1 MKLKDLVN
9 ISYGPQGS
17 DCTGSYYITP
27 KKSFTVRDFVNA
39 VIADPEEWGYIGIAA
54 PRTIFG
60 SPNIKY
66 EWGKLTTANFSDEI
80 LNKQVLELSGSGGW
94 SRSDYILKI

>member
-17 DCTGSYYITP
+17 ECTGPYYITP

-39 VIADPEEWGYIGIAA
+39 VIADTREWGYIGIAA
-54 PRTIFG
+54 PRVIFG
-60 SPNIKY
+60 NPNIEYKY
-66 EWGKLTTANFSDEI
+66 GKLIANFPDAI

-94 SRSDYILKI
+94 GRSDYILKI

>member
-1 MKLKDLVN
+1 MKLKHLVN
-9 ISYGPQGS
+9 ISYGPQGG
-17 DCTGSYYITP
+17 DCTGPYYITP

-39 VIADPEEWGYIGIAA
+39 VIVDTREWGYISIAA

-60 SPNIKY
+60 NPNIEYKY
-66 EWGKLTTANFSDEI
+66 GKLITNFPDEI
-80 LNKQVLELSGSGGW
+80 LDKQVLELSGSGGW

>member
-9 ISYGPQGS
+9 ISYGPQGN
-17 DCTGSYYITP
+17 DCTSPYYITP

-39 VIADPEEWGYIGIAA
+39 VIADTREWGDISIAA
-54 PRTIFG
+54 PRATFG
-60 SPNIKY
+60 NPNIEYKR
-66 EWGKLTTANFSDEI
+66 GKLTANFSDEI

>member
-17 DCTGSYYITP
+17 DCTGPYYIIP

-39 VIADPEEWGYIGIAA
+39 VIADTREWGYIGIAV
-54 PRTIFG
+54 PRAIFG
-60 SPNIKY
+60 NPNIEYKY
-66 EWGKLTTANFSDEI
+66 GKLIANFPDEI

>member
-17 DCTGSYYITP
+17 DCTGPYYITP

-39 VIADPEEWGYIGIAA
+39 VIADTREWGYIGIAA
-54 PRTIFG
+54 PRATFG
-60 SPNIKY
+60 NPNIEYKC
-66 EWGKLTTANFSDEI
+66 GKLTANFSDEI

>member
-17 DCTGSYYITP
+17 DCTGPYYITP

-39 VIADPEEWGYIGIAA
+39 VIADTREWGYIGIAA

>member
-39 VIADPEEWGYIGIAA
+39 VIADTREWGYIGIAA
-54 PRTIFG
+54 TRVIFG
-60 SPNIKY
+60 NPNIEYKY
-66 EWGKLTTANFSDEI
+66 GKLIANFPDEI

>member
-17 DCTGSYYITP
+17 DCTGLYYITP

-39 VIADPEEWGYIGIAA
+39 VIADTREWGYIGIAA
-54 PRTIFG
+54 PRATYG
-60 SPNIKY
+60 NPNIEYKC
-66 EWGKLTTANFSDEI
+66 GKLTANFSDEI

>member
-9 ISYGPQGS
+9 ISYGPQSGDYTS
-17 DCTGSYYITP
+17 PYYITP

-39 VIADPEEWGYIGIAA
+39 VIADTREWGYIGIAA
-54 PRTIFG
+54 PRATFG
-60 SPNIKY
+60 NPNIEYKC
-66 EWGKLTTANFSDEI
+66 GKLTANFSDEI

>member
-9 ISYGPQGS
+9 ISYGPQGN

-39 VIADPEEWGYIGIAA
+39 VIADTREWGYISIAA
-54 PRTIFG
+54 PRATFG
-60 SPNIKY
+60 NPNIEYKR
-66 EWGKLTTANFSDEI
+66 GKLTANFSDEI

>member
-39 VIADPEEWGYIGIAA
+39 VIADTREWGYIGIAA
-54 PRTIFG
+54 PRATFG
-60 SPNIKY
+60 NPNIKY
-66 EWGKLTTANFSDEI
+66 KCGKLTANFSDEI
-80 LNKQVLELSGSGGW
+80 LNKQVLKLSGSGGW

>member
-17 DCTGSYYITP
+17 DCTGPYYNTT

-39 VIADPEEWGYIGIAA
+39 VIADTREWGYIGIAA
-54 PRTIFG
+54 PRAIFG
-60 SPNIKY
+60 NPNIEYKY
-66 EWGKLTTANFSDEI
+66 GKLIANFPDEI

>member
-39 VIADPEEWGYIGIAA
+39 VIADTREWGYIGIAA
-54 PRTIFG
+54 PRATFG
-60 SPNIKY
+60 NPNIEYK
-66 EWGKLTTANFSDEI
+66 WGELITANFPDEI

>member
-39 VIADPEEWGYIGIAA
+39 VIADTREWGYIGITA

>member
-39 VIADPEEWGYIGIAA
+39 VIADTREWGYIGIAA
-54 PRTIFG
+54 PRATFG
-60 SPNIKY
+60 NPNIEYKC
-66 EWGKLTTANFSDEI
+66 GKLTANFSDEI
-80 LNKQVLELSGSGGW
+80 LNKQVLELFGSGGW

>member
-39 VIADPEEWGYIGIAA
+39 VIADTREWGYIGIAA

-80 LNKQVLELSGSGGW
+80 LNKQVLGLSGSGGW

>member
-17 DCTGSYYITP
+17 DCTSSYYITP

-39 VIADPEEWGYIGIAA
+39 VIADTREWGYIGIAA